1 MEFTELQTPL
11 TAQRQARCA
20 PTNCPVRSA
29 LSMLAEDKWRLV
41 VLFELAASGERKFGE
56 LLRAVGGVRTKALTK
71 SLRALEA
78 NNLVHREVIVGT
90 PTRVSYRLTDSALKV
105 ITDSAATERLGADSS
120 GRAVAHGRLCCN
132 VGLKIWHD
140 SYHSA
145 SLPNNRNVQR
155 DRGRFG
161 S

>member
-1 MEFTELQTPL
+1 MELTELQTPL
-11 TAQRQARCA
+11 NGQRQAKCA

-41 VLFELAASGERKFGE
+41 VLFELAASGELKFGE

-78 NNLVHREVIVGT
+78 NNLVDREVIVGT

-105 ITDSAATERLGADSS
+105 IPILLQLKDWVQTLPAEPSRTEASA
-120 GRAVAHGRLCCN
+120 RAGSDTFVA
-132 VGLKIWHD
+132 V
-140 SYHSA
+140 SA
-145 SLPNNRNVQR
+145 
-155 DRGRFG
+155 
-161 S
+161 